1 MADDQNS
8 VSSSTSR
15 LLRSQESGRGN
26 LEHFEVTFESS
37 TVTAATTTT
46 TTTPTT
52 TTPFQEGANING
64 PSASFSVAALSSGDL
79 NRVSSSNSCL
89 MLDSEQQVAASET
102 LTTTSAATTTTNP
115 EIITTR
121 PLILITDLNSPTSS
135 QGSASCLQGVTSSSH
150 YYDYSKTQHKEYNG
164 EEENENTS
172 RGDRNLVGRD
182 GVSFVEEKHCDEL
195 EDEEDEEDED
205 EEQED
210 EEQVE
215 EIDGIRYRIVA
226 AVTTKQRK
234 KPPGGRKGRPKQDD
248 GRVSS
253 KAIKSDRG
261 TGYEIETETGSS
273 AAAASAPSTKSALN
287 SYKQQQ
293 HQQQPYRTN
302 QGQPVDRPKVV
313 IMVAGS
319 CGSKVDKD
327 YHNNSCIQDVN
338 YNYSSTDR
346 TAAEHFKSAS
356 SATNHHHN
364 FADQQCNSNNNN
376 NNHDGENNNPSALN
390 NKTKK
395 TSSTDLND
403 DNEVDDE
410 KQQSKLSKH
419 NTRRLSTKSSGSR
432 LSFVR
437 RKSSAFVANLLQTS
451 SLQATSNNELGPNM
465 NSQQAQQK
473 LRRLSIYEMTKSPPP
488 ETSLEIYL
496 SERRRSS
503 TVSSKHVQQQLAEQ
517 QSTFETNYCQ
527 RQQYFKDLNQKLINQ
542 DKKLLNVVANRGQIH
557 RHSVDIAQLPLVSA
571 AAKGSKSR
579 TAANGGSK
587 HQEVVLEATNQEVE
601 DEDEE
606 EAKEGRKEQTF
617 VEGQTNKQI
626 IEGPI
631 GALPLNDRDKSNQLS
646 RLSINQSR
654 NFHNSSSSLKQQQTD
669 KICLTEQVADSKFD
683 GDSNHHFDGHRDGQ
697 IQLYKSKQQ
706 QPQTKHQL
714 AAIKEDGR
722 RYLMGK

>member
-15 LLRSQESGRGN
+15 LPRSQEGSRDALSEAPFGGSRAAAAA
-26 LEHFEVTFESS
+26 TSA
-37 TVTAATTTT
+37 TATTTT
-46 TTTPTT
+46 TITSLS
-52 TTPFQEGANING
+52 QEEANING
-64 PSASFSVAALSSGDL
+64 PTASFSEALLSSGDL
-79 NRVSSSNSCL
+79 NGVSSSCL

-102 LTTTSAATTTTNP
+102 LPTTSTSAAATTNP

-150 YYDYSKTQHKEYNG
+150 YYEDYSKTQHKEYNDD
-164 EEENENTS
+164 EEEIQNTS
-172 RGDRNLVGRD
+172 KEEHRNLVGRD
-182 GVSFVEEKHCDEL
+182 GVGFVEDEHRDEQEV
-195 EDEEDEEDED
+195 EDDEDDED

-234 KPPGGRKGRPKQDD
+234 RPPGGRKGRPKQNDE
-248 GRVSS
+248 RVSS
-253 KAIKSDRG
+253 KAIKGDSSSGKKAFKGADRE
-261 TGYEIETETGSS
+261 TEMETETGSG
-273 AAAASAPSTKSALN
+273 AAAASSTKSALN

-293 HQQQPYRTN
+293 QQQQPYRTN

-319 CGSKVDKD
+319 GDSKVGKD
-327 YHNNSCIQDVN
+327 YNYNTIQDVN
-338 YNYSSTDR
+338 DNYSSNDR
-346 TAAEHFKSAS
+346 IGEHFRSAS
-356 SATNHHHN
+356 SAQTKGHQN
-364 FADQQCNSNNNN
+364 FADQQYNNY
-376 NNHDGENNNPSALN
+376 DGANNNPSATN

-395 TSSTDLND
+395 ASNDLLD

-465 NSQQAQQK
+465 NSQQK
-473 LRRLSIYEMTKSPPP
+473 VRRLSIYEMTKSPPP

-579 TAANGGSK
+579 TAAANGGSK
-587 HQEVVLEATNQEVE
+587 QQQQEVVLEATNQEVE
-601 DEDEE
+601 DEQDEE
-606 EAKEGRKEQTF
+606 ERKQTF
-617 VEGQTNKQI
+617 VEGQTSKQI
-626 IEGPI
+626 IEEI
-631 GALPLNDRDKSNQLS
+631 GAEPLNDRDKSNQLS

-654 NFHNSSSSLKQQQTD
+654 KFQNSSSSLKQQQTD

-683 GDSNHHFDGHRDGQ
+683 GDFNHHFDGHRDGQ